1 MSKYPVVSLPP
12 HKTEAV
18 KRFHPW
24 IFSGAIFKK
33 DATVTEANLV
43 EVQDTSGNFLA
54 IGYYSNGSIAVRILS
69 FSPIDSLEQLW
80 LDKIEAAWNLRKTL
94 GFVNNPHTNVFRLV
108 NAEGDGVPGL
118 IIDFYNGTCVFQA
131 HSSFI
136 HSHRMSIVEA
146 LKKVLGADLKAV
158 YDKSENVLERKEK
171 AGVAGTYLY
180 GEKGSSEVTEYGH
193 KFLIDMEG
201 GQKTG
206 FFIDQRENRKLLSHY
221 SKGKN
226 VLNTFSY
233 SGGFSIYA
241 AKAGATLVHSV
252 DSSAKAIELANQN
265 ASLNQ
270 IPDTVHQAYA
280 QDVFDFMKHAPN
292 DLYDVIVL
300 DPPAFAKN
308 QHSRHAAVQA
318 YRRLNKSA
326 FEKIKPGGIVFTFS
340 CSQAVGVDFFNG
352 AVTAAAIESGRNIRI
367 IDHLTQPADH
377 PQSIFHPEGMYLK
390 GLVLQV
396 E

>member
-1 MSKYPVVSLPP
+1 MPIYPVVQLPP

-33 DATVTEANLV
+33 DAAVAEANLI

-54 IGYYSNGSIAVRILS
+54 LGYYSNGSIAVRILS
-69 FSPIDSLEQLW
+69 FDPIESLEKLW
-80 LDKIEAAWNLRKTL
+80 VDKIQSAYDLRKSIGL
-94 GFVNNPHTNVFRLV
+94 VSNAETNVFRLV

-118 IIDFYNGTCVFQA
+118 IIDYYNGTCVFQA
-131 HSSFI
+131 HSTFI
-136 HSHRMSIVEA
+136 HKHRMSIVEA
-146 LKKVLGADLKAV
+146 LQKVLGNDLKAV

-171 AGVAGTYLY
+171 SSVAGTYLF
-180 GEKGSSEVTEYGH
+180 GEKGSSEVLEYGH

-241 AKAGATLVHSV
+241 AMAGAALVHSV
-252 DSSAKAIELANQN
+252 DSSVKAIELANEN
-265 ASLNQ
+265 TALNQ
-270 IPDTVHQAYA
+270 LPAGVHEAFA
-280 QDVFDFMKHAPN
+280 QDVFEFMKHAPN

-326 FEKIKPGGIVFTFS
+326 FDKIRPGGIVFTFS
-340 CSQAVGVDFFNG
+340 CSQAVGTEFFNG
-352 AVTAAAIESGRNIRI
+352 AVTAAAIESGRKIRI

-396 E
+396 S

>member
-1 MSKYPVVSLPP
+1 MGK
-12 HKTEAV
+12 
-18 KRFHPW
+18 
-24 IFSGAIFKK
+24 
-33 DATVTEANLV
+33 
-43 EVQDTSGNFLA
+43 
-54 IGYYSNGSIAVRILS
+54 
-69 FSPIDSLEQLW
+69 
-80 LDKIEAAWNLRKTL
+80 
-94 GFVNNPHTNVFRLV
+94 
-108 NAEGDGVPGL
+108 
-118 IIDFYNGTCVFQA
+118 
-131 HSSFI
+131 
-136 HSHRMSIVEA
+136 
-146 LKKVLGADLKAV
+146 DLKAV

-171 AGVAGTYLY
+171 SSVAGQYIL
-180 GEKGSSEVTEYGH
+180 GGKGSSEVLEYGH

-206 FFIDQRENRKLLSHY
+206 FFIDQRQNRKLLANY
-221 SKGKN
+221 SRGKN

-252 DSSAKAIELANQN
+252 DSSVKAIELANEN
-265 ASLNQ
+265 AALNQ
-270 IPDTVHQAYA
+270 IPSSVHEAFA
-280 QDVFDFMKHAPN
+280 VDVFDFMKRAPN
-292 DLYDVIVL
+292 DLYDIIVL

-326 FEKIKPGGIVFTFS
+326 FDKIKSGGIVFTFS

-396 E
+396 S

>member
-1 MSKYPVVSLPP
+1 MSTYPVVALAP

-33 DATVTEANLV
+33 DAAVTEGNLV

-54 IGYYSNGSIAVRILS
+54 LGYYSNGSIAVRILS
-69 FSPIDSLEQLW
+69 FRPIESLEKLW
-80 LDKIEAAWNLRKTL
+80 LEKIEAAYQLRKSIGLTA
-94 GFVNNPHTNVFRLV
+94 NKQTNVYRLV

-118 IIDFYNGTCVFQA
+118 IIDYYNGTCVFQA
-131 HSSFI
+131 HSTFI
-136 HSHRMSIVEA
+136 HKQAAAIVDA
-146 LKKVLGADLKAV
+146 LKKVLGNDLKAV
-158 YDKSENVLERKEK
+158 YDKSETVLERKEK
-171 AGVAGTYLY
+171 TAVAGQYIF
-180 GEKGSSEVTEYGH
+180 GEKGSSEVHEYDH

-206 FFIDQRENRKLLSHY
+206 FFIDQRENRQLLAKY
-221 SKGKN
+221 SAGKN

-233 SGGFSIYA
+233 TGGFSIYA

-252 DSSAKAIELANQN
+252 DSSAKAIELCNEN
-265 ASLNQ
+265 AALNQ
-270 IPDTVHQAYA
+270 IPEIVHEAFA
-280 QDVFDFMKHAPN
+280 ADVFDFMKRSPEN
-292 DLYDVIVL
+292 FYDVMVL

-326 FEKIKPGGIVFTFS
+326 FDKIKPGGVVFTFS

-352 AVTAAAIESGRNIRI
+352 AVTAAAIESGRTIRI

-377 PQSIFHPEGMYLK
+377 PQSIYHPEGLYLK
-390 GLVLQV
+390 GLVLHV
-396 E
+396 S

>member
-1 MSKYPVVSLPP
+1 MSKYPVVYLPP

-33 DATVTEANLV
+33 DAAVAGGQLV

-54 IGYYSNGSIAVRILS
+54 LGYYSDGSIAVRVLS
-69 FSPIDSLEQLW
+69 FAPIESLEQLW
-80 LDKIEAAWNLRKTL
+80 LDKIQSAYDLRKTIGL
-94 GFVNNPHTNVFRLV
+94 ASGTETNVYRLV

-131 HSSFI
+131 HSIFI
-136 HSHRMSIVEA
+136 HQHRMAITDA
-146 LKKVLGADLKAV
+146 LKAVLGTALKAV

-171 AGVAGTYLY
+171 SAVAGQYLY
-180 GEKGSSEVTEYGH
+180 GEKGSAEVTEYGH
-193 KFLIDMEG
+193 RFLIDMEG

-206 FFIDQRENRKLLSHY
+206 FFIDQRENRKLLSRY
-221 SKGKN
+221 CKGKN

-252 DSSAKAIELANQN
+252 DSSAKAIELANEN
-265 ASLNQ
+265 AALNQ
-270 IPDTVHQAYA
+270 LPAGVHEAFA
-280 QDVFDFMKHAPN
+280 VDVFDFMKRAPT
-292 DLYDVIVL
+292 DLYDVIIL

-326 FEKIKPGGIVFTFS
+326 FDKIRPGGIVFTFS
-340 CSQAVGVDFFNG
+340 CSQAVGVEFFDG

-367 IDHLTQPADH
+367 LEHLAQPADH

-396 E
+396 S

>member
-1 MSKYPVVSLPP
+1 MSNYPVVSLPP

-33 DATVTEANLV
+33 EASVAEGNLV

-69 FSPIDSLEQLW
+69 FSPIVSLEQLW
-80 LDKIEAAWNLRKTL
+80 IDKIQSAYNLRKSIGLTS
-94 GFVNNPHTNVFRLV
+94 NPHTNVYRLV

-118 IIDFYNGTCVFQA
+118 IIDYYNGTCVFQA
-131 HSSFI
+131 HSTFI
-136 HSHRMSIVEA
+136 HKHRMAIVEA
-146 LKKVLGADLKAV
+146 LQKVLGNDLKAV

-171 AGVAGTYLY
+171 ANVVGQYIY
-180 GEKGSSEVTEYGH
+180 GEKSSSEVLEYGH

-206 FFIDQRENRKLLSHY
+206 FFIDQRENRKLLAHY

-241 AKAGATLVHSV
+241 AKAGASLVHSV
-252 DSSAKAIELANQN
+252 DSSAKAIELANEN
-265 ASLNQ
+265 SALNQ
-270 IPDTVHQAYA
+270 IPTTIHEAYA
-280 QDVFDFMKHAPN
+280 QDVFDFMKRAPS
-292 DLYDVIVL
+292 DLYDVIIL

-326 FEKIKPGGIVFTFS
+326 FDKVKPGGIVFTFS

>member
-1 MSKYPVVSLPP
+1 MSNYPVVQLPP

-18 KRFHPW
+18 KRHHPW

-33 DATVTEANLV
+33 DAAVSEANLV

-80 LDKIEAAWNLRKTL
+80 FDKIQSAYELRKSAGL
-94 GFVNNPHTNVFRLV
+94 INNPETNVFRLV

-131 HSSFI
+131 HSTFI
-136 HSHRMSIVEA
+136 HKHRMAIVEA
-146 LKKVLGADLKAV
+146 LQKVLGSSLKAV

-171 AGVAGTYLY
+171 TAVAGQYLY
-180 GEKGSSEVTEYGH
+180 GEKGSAEVLEYGN

-206 FFIDQRENRKLLSHY
+206 FFIDQRESRKLLGHY

-252 DSSAKAIELANQN
+252 DSSAKAIDLANQN
-265 ASLNQ
+265 SAINQ
-270 IPDTVHQAYA
+270 IPDTIHQAFA
-280 QDVFDFMKHAPN
+280 QDVFDFMKHAPT

-326 FEKIKPGGIVFTFS
+326 FDKIKPGGIVFTFS